1 MIFSSTGGTKAE
13 DWPEIIQLVEVTP
26 EKKVVWVLQD
36 WKNLGPATTAQF
48 LDQPGIPEKPGDL
61 QR

>member
-1 MIFSSTGGTKAE
+1 
-13 DWPEIIQLVEVTP
+13 VEVTP

-48 LDQPGIPEKPGDL
+48 LDQPGVPEAPGICRGKHSFEFSSFQFRAREL
-61 QR
+61 SEN